1 MSDRLLMTGIAGPEE
16 PFDPWSLDA
25 VLEKALPQP
34 PRCVFY
40 GPHGVGKS
48 TLLANFPG
56 HLALF
61 TEDGKRNLKIRH
73 FPQIATTYDD
83 VTRAIGAV
91 LRQPQGIETFGLD
104 SLDWLEPLIWAETCR
119 RHRIES
125 IESPGYGKGYLL
137 ADEVWSEL
145 LEGLNAVR
153 AEGIAVVLLA
163 HSEVTTYSPPD
174 SDPYNRYDLAL
185 HKRAR
190 AMIHEWADL
199 VGFCYE
205 KTTTISKTEGT
216 GKSAK
221 TTTRG
226 GGIVGRFVALS
237 RKPTHEAKN
246 GYGLPDEL
254 PLTKDGSTAEQ
265 LLSLIHSSFED

>member
-1 MSDRLLMTGIAGPEE
+1 MSEYDTV
-16 PFDPWSLDA
+16 DPWSLDA
-25 VLEKALPQP
+25 VLDRAEAKP
-34 PRCVFY
+34 PRMVFY

-73 FPQIATTYDD
+73 FPQVATTYDD

-91 LRQPQGIETFGLD
+91 LRNPAGIQAFGLD
-104 SLDWLEPLIWAETCR
+104 SLDWLEPLIWAETCA
-119 RHRIES
+119 RHRIET

-137 ADEVWSEL
+137 ADEVWAEL

-153 AEGIAVVLLA
+153 DAGIAVVLLA
-163 HSEVTTYSPPD
+163 HSEVTMFSPPD
-174 SDPYNRYDLAL
+174 SDPYSRYDLAL

-190 AMIHEWADL
+190 AMIHEWADV

-205 KTTTISKTEGT
+205 KALTIQKTEGA

-221 TTTRG
+221 TITRG
-226 GGIVGRFVALS
+226 GGIVGRYVALT
-237 RKPTHEAKN
+237 RKTTHEAKN

-254 PLTKDGSTAEQ
+254 PLSSDSTTAD
-265 LLSLIHSSFED
+265 SLMAMIATSFEA